1 MLPLASNAHV
11 DLAIVSLPSA
21 ACWYSGLFDQVGAE
35 ANSGG
40 APLSTTHLRFKGT
53 SKWSPARA
61 NVRYRHALT
70 CTVHAERAQFTRCE
84 ITHLPPNPSSRRRRF
99 ALEGRPQPPRPP
111 REGAR
116 LPHPPCLRLARVTV
130 ICLIRW
136 CSASS
141 PDASHRSRERSL
153 RRGAGAPPPP
163 PTGRRWG
170 YFLGVYEGEQRPL
183 CLELGPDPP
192 LLGRAALC

>member
-21 ACWYSGLFDQVGAE
+21 ACCYSGLFSV
-35 ANSGG
+35 SGWA
-40 APLSTTHLRFKGT
+40 APLRPPETARDPQPLLPVQVVRSTWPNLCRGC
-53 SKWSPARA
+53 
-61 NVRYRHALT
+61 ALS
-70 CTVHAERAQFTRCE
+70 CTVHAERAQVTRCE

-116 LPHPPCLRLARVTV
+116 LPHPPCLRPARVTV

-136 CSASS
+136 CALSS

-170 YFLGVYEGEQRPL
+170 YFLRVFEG
-183 CLELGPDPP
+183 
-192 LLGRAALC
+192 A

>member
-21 ACWYSGLFDQVGAE
+21 ACCYPWSLGAVAAE

-40 APLSTTHLRFKGT
+40 ARIGQEAPALKGT
-53 SKWSPARA
+53 AIWSPARSSM
-61 NVRYRHALT
+61 RYRPAMAGHWPFART
-70 CTVHAERAQFTRCE
+70 QFTRCE

-116 LPHPPCLRLARVTV
+116 LSHPPCLRPARVTV
-130 ICLIRW
+130 VCLIRW
-136 CSASS
+136 CSLSS
-141 PDASHRSRERSL
+141 PDGENESFDFSL
-153 RRGAGAPPPP
+153 FGTATAHYDR
-163 PTGRRWG
+163 
-170 YFLGVYEGEQRPL
+170 LDL
-183 CLELGPDPP
+183 
-192 LLGRAALC
+192 

>member
-1 MLPLASNAHV
+1 MLTWRSCLFRRPPA
-11 DLAIVSLPSA
+11 AIPWSLGPVA
-21 ACWYSGLFDQVGAE
+21 AE

-40 APLSTTHLRFKGT
+40 AKIGEEALGLKGT
-53 SKWSPARA
+53 ANWSPARSSM
-61 NVRYRHALT
+61 RYRPAMAGHWPFART
-70 CTVHAERAQFTRCE
+70 QFTRCE
-84 ITHLPPNPSSRRRRF
+84 ITHLPPNASSRRRRF
-99 ALEGRPQPPRPP
+99 APEGRPQPPRPP

-170 YFLGVYEGEQRPL
+170 YFLRVSEGAQQPL
-183 CLELGPDPP
+183 SLELGPNPP

>member
-1 MLPLASNAHV
+1 MLTCRSCLCRRPPTAIPASLTKWV
-11 DLAIVSLPSA
+11 L
-21 ACWYSGLFDQVGAE
+21 E

-40 APLSTTHLRFKGT
+40 APLEHHASSLEGT
-53 SKWSPARA
+53 SKWSPIHS
-61 NVRYRHALT
+61 NSRYRPA
-70 CTVHAERAQFTRCE
+70 TVGDWPFARTQFTRCE
-84 ITHLPPNPSSRRRRF
+84 ITHLPPNASSRRRRF
-99 ALEGRPQPPRPP
+99 APEGRPQPPRPP

-116 LPHPPCLRLARVTV
+116 LSHPPCLRPARVTV

-170 YFLGVYEGEQRPL
+170 YFLRVFEGAQQPP
-183 CLELGPDPP
+183 CLELGPNPP

>member
-1 MLPLASNAHV
+1 MGGAAKGGLATTRDKCLASSLG
-11 DLAIVSLPSA
+11 DLAVLDFVAMCVVGLLGSSGKPS
-21 ACWYSGLFDQVGAE
+21 
-35 ANSGG
+35 
-40 APLSTTHLRFKGT
+40 
-53 SKWSPARA
+53 
-61 NVRYRHALT
+61 
-70 CTVHAERAQFTRCE
+70 RAQFTCYE
-84 ITHLPPNPSSRRRRF
+84 ISHLLPNASSRRRRF
-99 ALEGRPQPPRPP
+99 APEGRPQPPRPP

-116 LPHPPCLRLARVTV
+116 LSHPPCLRPARVTV

-136 CSASS
+136 CSLSS

-170 YFLGVYEGEQRPL
+170 YFLRVSEGAQRPL
-183 CLELGPDPP
+183 YLELGPDPP